1 MWMDVAEMKP
11 ARHEMFRGP
20 WLAIWS
26 LFVGLLV
33 SAATVI
39 GGNLTIGLVTFGLF
53 VAFAAFLYFGSRN
66 ETIAG
71 LTYPRRDERWEMINQ
86 RAMAFAGTIVVLAL
100 IGGWIVELARGNDGS
115 PYWEIFTGGTVA
127 YFAAALWLRSR
138 S

>member
-1 MWMDVAEMKP
+1 MWMDTIDSNPMRPEI
-11 ARHEMFRGP
+11 FRGP
-20 WLAIWS
+20 WLAIWT
-26 LFVGLLV
+26 LALGLLV
-33 SAATVI
+33 SGATVI
-39 GGNLTIGLVTFGLF
+39 GGNLTIGLVTFGLL
-53 VAFAAFLYFGSRN
+53 VAFAAFLYFGARN

-86 RAMAFAGTIVVLAL
+86 RAMAFAGTIIVLAL
-100 IGGWIVELARGNDGS
+100 IGGWIVELVRGNDGS